1 MFCDCDRYMDG
12 CVLWQQFN
20 CRYVCFLFVCNLID
34 LYLNTGRMI
43 LIGWINIEYK
53 YVQAPVYLVER
64 KLTAIKESLERH
76 EIQPDF
82 PGLMYYRS

>member
-1 MFCDCDRYMDG
+1 
-12 CVLWQQFN
+12 
-20 CRYVCFLFVCNLID
+20 
-34 LYLNTGRMI
+34 MI